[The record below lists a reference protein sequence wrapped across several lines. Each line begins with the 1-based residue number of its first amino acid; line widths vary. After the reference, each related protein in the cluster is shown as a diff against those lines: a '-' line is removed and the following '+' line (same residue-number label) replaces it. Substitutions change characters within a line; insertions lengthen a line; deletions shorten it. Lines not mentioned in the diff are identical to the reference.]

1 MLLSQLRKEALIMK
15 CAICGISI
23 DLVKDSIDHKWV
35 SVFYEG
41 NEEHGPI
48 CSSCF
53 DQFIR
58 KGKDGEFEL
67 KDEYRGRIVYNE
79 QTDDSPHYITIDL
92 GPILN

>member
-1 MLLSQLRKEALIMK
+1 MK

-23 DLVKDSIDHKWV
+23 DLVKDSIDHKWM
-35 SVFYEG
+35 SGFFEG

-53 DQFIR
+53 DQFICE
-58 KGKDGEFEL
+58 GKDGEFEL

-79 QTDDSPHYITIDL
+79 QVDDSSHYITIDL